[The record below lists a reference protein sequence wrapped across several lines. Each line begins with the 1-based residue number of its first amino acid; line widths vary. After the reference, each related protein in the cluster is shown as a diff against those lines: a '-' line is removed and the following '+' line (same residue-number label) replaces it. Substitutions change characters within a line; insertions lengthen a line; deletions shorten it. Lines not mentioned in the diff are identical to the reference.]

1 MTMKAQKAETAS
13 TLPGPSL
20 RRESGFSL
28 IELMVAMV
36 VTLIVSGAIYGLL
49 SSGQS
54 AFRREPELSDRQQ
67 NIRIAMALIERD
79 VQRAGVSLP
88 AFTQAFIPGGDGVG
102 PNGQDALEIVA
113 GFETCAPLAVCKSSI
128 GGGVA
133 TLELPSGPP
142 AGSICP
148 TFPGLAAVAPG
159 PTNPTN
165 ELFVIG
171 QVTRV
176 NVVTCDP
183 ATAPPLNT
191 GLTGVAGGSPV
202 GIQVTLPMTQGP
214 AEWRPPGG
222 AAPSATNPQL
232 LFPVEVVRYEIA
244 ADPTDIADPNVPC
257 LWRSVTGGR
266 DAVDGFATL
275 QAIPG
280 PGWQMVARGIEN
292 LQIQYAS
299 GIPVAGVPPVVTDD
313 APLVA
318 VNNFTTLVY
327 QVQVSMSARVTAQN
341 LQGETLNPALS
352 ATRFVRGELTT
363 QIAPRAALLALT
375 TGGQYR

>member
-1 MTMKAQKAETAS
+1 MTMNAQNADTAS
-13 TLPGPSL
+13 TVPAPNPC
-20 RRESGFSL
+20 RESGFSL
-28 IELMVAMV
+28 IELLVAMV

-88 AFTQAFIPGGDGVG
+88 AFTQAFAPGGDGGG
-102 PNGQDALEIVA
+102 PTTPDALEIVA
-113 GFETCAPLAVCKSSI
+113 GFETCGPLAVCKFSVA
-128 GGGVA
+128 GGVA
-133 TLELPSGPP
+133 TLELPAGPP
-142 AGSICP
+142 VGSNCP

-165 ELFVIG
+165 ELFAIG
-171 QVTRV
+171 LVNRV
-176 NVVTCDP
+176 NAVTCDP

-214 AEWRPPGG
+214 AAWRPPGG

-232 LFPVEVVRYEIA
+232 LFPVEVVRYQIA
-244 ADPTDIADPNVPC
+244 PDPTDIADPGVPC

-266 DAVDGFATL
+266 DAVDGFATV

-299 GIPVAGVPPVVTDD
+299 GIPVAGVPPVTGDEPPPVI
-313 APLVA
+313 

-341 LQGETLNPALS
+341 LAGESIALG
-352 ATRFVRGELTT
+352 AQRVRGELTT
-363 QIAPRAALLALT
+363 QIAPRAALVALGA
-375 TGGQYR
+375 GGQYR